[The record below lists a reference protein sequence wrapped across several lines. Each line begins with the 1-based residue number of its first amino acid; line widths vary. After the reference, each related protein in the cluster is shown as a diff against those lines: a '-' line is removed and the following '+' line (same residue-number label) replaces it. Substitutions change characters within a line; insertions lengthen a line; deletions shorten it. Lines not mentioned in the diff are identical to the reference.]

1 MTRENKKPLLQY
13 LSAALFY
20 GVICKY
26 DCVTSYDDVV
36 IKKANSIGELRGIK
50 PVFDG
55 QIGFMINCDVVN
67 ALSDNIK
74 PYLRSMSS
82 MTEEERKELSKR
94 YNWRINGVIQIRH
107 HSDGYWDDDIE
118 CSTED
123 YLWLFT
129 WLLKNHFDF
138 MGLIPKGL
146 ALEAPEDMYKK
157 GE

>member
-1 MTRENKKPLLQY
+1 MTRENKKLLLQY

-20 GVICKY
+20 KVVVDYAHNAFDVHNGNYIKY
-26 DCVTSYDDVV
+26 GSKCILNCYLLDIFISPRQNE
-36 IKKANSIGELRGIK
+36 KGEY
-50 PVFDG
+50 
-55 QIGFMINCDVVN
+55 IN
-67 ALSDNIK
+67 
-74 PYLRSMSS
+74 PYLRPMSS

-107 HSDGYWDDDIE
+107 HSDGYWDDDTE

-157 GE
+157 EE